1 MITFTPL
8 IYQISPSLEVI
19 NKIEISAEL
28 QQALPSDLAWH
39 YRIIPKHKKEKS
51 FCFYIDEQVNSHTA
65 KEELEVILG
74 CSIEFESYPTLQIQ
88 QALGTYFRQ
97 VKQKE
102 SSELKLSHDTDFVD
116 RIIQE
121 ANILGSSD
129 IHIEVY
135 EDRGRVRIRI
145 DGHLIERYTI
155 QLENYS
161 ELVNKIKIRSNLD
174 ISEKRLPQD
183 GRIQY
188 GDFDIRVSILPTLH
202 GEKIVLRI
210 LGQDASSISIDS
222 VGMSEKEMRDYLEG
236 IKKPN
241 GIILISGP
249 TGSGKT
255 TTLYATLKLLN
266 EEKRNIVTVEDPI
279 EYTLE
284 GINQVQLK
292 EDIGLTFTA
301 ALRSFLR
308 QDPDVIMLG
317 EIRDGETAQM
327 AIRAALTGHL
337 VLSTIHTNSAWGTIS
352 RLIDMGVPPFLLS
365 NTINCS
371 VAQRLVRKL
380 CGDCKIIAPVSP
392 ADLPLQYNVANA
404 PAEHHIAVGCEKCHY
419 TGYKGRQAIYEIIPI
434 DQDLSNCI
442 KEQNM
447 RVEELLKDRNIKSI
461 GERAELLWKSGI
473 TTLEEV
479 YPFLLD

>member
-1 MITFTPL
+1 MAIIEDIHIAPE
-8 IYQISPSLEVI
+8 IQQII
-19 NKIEISAEL
+19 
-28 QQALPSDLAWH
+28 PSDIAWH
-39 YRIIPKHKKEKS
+39 YRVVPHS
-51 FCFYIDEQVNSHTA
+51 
-65 KEELEVILG
+65 KEENTVIFYVDEEQEQRLVQEELNALLG
-74 CSIEFESYPTLQIQ
+74 VGIQTKSLPTNDIQ
-88 QALGTYFRQ
+88 RLLGRYYRNTNAENDKITF
-97 VKQKE
+97 
-102 SSELKLSHDTDFVD
+102 DANTDFVD

-121 ANILGSSD
+121 ANRLGSSD
-129 IHIEVY
+129 IHIEIF
-135 EDRGRVRIRI
+135 EEKARVRIRI
-145 DGHLIERYTI
+145 DGNLIERYAI
-155 QLENYS
+155 DRVDYP

-188 GDFDIRVSILPTLH
+188 QDFDIRVSILPTLH
-202 GEKIVLRI
+202 GEKIVMRI
-210 LGQDASSISIDS
+210 LGHDASSISIDNLGFTDQDKS
-222 VGMSEKEMRDYLEG
+222 YYLEG

-266 EEKRNIVTVEDPI
+266 DEKRNIMTVEDPV
-279 EYTLE
+279 EYTLK

-292 EDIGLTFTA
+292 ESIGLTFQS

-352 RLIDMGVPPFLLS
+352 RLIDMGVPSFLLA
-365 NTINCS
+365 NTISTS

-380 CGDCKIIAPVSP
+380 CTHCTSEAPLTEKDWSYTIP
-392 ADLPLQYNVANA
+392 FNRP
-404 PAEHHIAVGCEKCHY
+404 EKHHTPVGCDKCHY
-419 TGYKGRQAIYEIIPI
+419 TGYKGRVALYEIIPI
-434 DQDLSNCI
+434 DQELASCI
-442 KEQNM
+442 KQNDHDITAK
-447 RVEELLKDRNIKSI
+447 LKERNIQSLST
-461 GERAELLWKSGI
+461 RAYEIFKEGKTS
-473 TTLEEV
+473 LEEV
-479 YPFLLD
+479 YPLLTGF

>member
-1 MITFTPL
+1 MIEDIHIAPEIQQL
-8 IYQISPSLEVI
+8 I
-19 NKIEISAEL
+19 
-28 QQALPSDLAWH
+28 PSDIAWH
-39 YRIIPKHKKEKS
+39 YRAVPFASSEEVVD
-51 FCFYIDEQVNSHTA
+51 FYVENDADSGLIS
-65 KEELEVILG
+65 EELNALLG
-74 CSIEFESYPTLQIQ
+74 LTIRTQPME
-88 QALGTYFRQ
+88 
-97 VKQKE
+97 
-102 SSELKLSHDTDFVD
+102 SHDLQRLLGRFYRNTNAENDKITFDSNTDFVD

-121 ANILGSSD
+121 ANRLGSSD
-129 IHIEVY
+129 IHIEIF
-135 EDRGRVRIRI
+135 EEKARVRIRI
-145 DGHLIERYTI
+145 DGNLIERYAI
-155 QLENYS
+155 DRKDYP

-188 GDFDIRVSILPTLH
+188 QDFDIRVSILPTLH
-202 GEKIVLRI
+202 GEKIVMRI
-210 LGQDASSISIDS
+210 LGHDASSISIDNL
-222 VGMSEKEMRDYLEG
+222 GFTEQDKEYYLEG

-266 EEKRNIVTVEDPI
+266 DEKRNIMTVEDPV
-279 EYTLE
+279 EYTLK

-292 EDIGLTFTA
+292 ESIGLTFQS

-352 RLIDMGVPPFLLS
+352 RLIDMGVPSFLLA
-365 NTINCS
+365 NTISTS

-380 CGDCKIIAPVSP
+380 CTNCTVEV
-392 ADLPLQYNVANA
+392 PL
-404 PAEHHIAVGCEKCHY
+404 AEKDWSYTIPFDKPEKHSTPVGCDKCHY
-419 TGYKGRQAIYEIIPI
+419 TGYKGRVALYEIIPI
-434 DQDLSNCI
+434 DQELAACI
-442 KEQNM
+442 KQNDHDITM
-447 RVEELLKDRNIKSI
+447 KLKERNIQSLST
-461 GERAELLWKSGI
+461 RAYEIFTEGKTS
-473 TTLEEV
+473 LEEV
-479 YPFLLD
+479 YPLLTGF